1 MQKICGKVSTVPIL
15 TLEGVQ
21 NGLSSVFNKLQN
33 GVLIDG
39 SMYPQDKN
47 IYASCGYLCYW

>member
-1 MQKICGKVSTVPIL
+1 MQKICGKVSTVPML